1 MPLDPVVNFFRSQIA
16 TLPLASGGATM
27 VITTG
32 DGNKLPNPATDG
44 AFNLVIYNA
53 NDPFV
58 TPEIVRVTA
67 KSGDSLTITRA
78 QEGTTATNKT
88 AGNTWFVELVNTA
101 KMIQNIDTNKVEK
114 TGDTMTG
121 TLTATKLIPSGNV
134 TAGNGMYLPAANQV
148 AFSTDGV
155 ERMRLTAIG
164 RLGIGT
170 GAPADLVT
178 ISSDNPVIR
187 LVDTDGGFSQIIG
200 NTGQLTFRADHGNE
214 VANSAIIFSID
225 GTEQGRYNASG
236 TLTAGKFAPA
246 ANTTAGNG
254 MYLPTTNQV
263 AIGTNG
269 SERIRFDASGNVA
282 IGKTSA
288 NSTLDLQTSLQGIQ
302 HRAGSFG
309 SAFTTTKELF
319 IQSAGDGDTSPIT
332 LLSWTTPATNYMAF
346 FEITYIATRNQ
357 GGTADIGIGTSKVG
371 KVYIVVGKNA
381 GQNVVIDANP
391 DTQNWEATTTT
402 LGGAQ
407 NANSPSI
414 EIVRSGAE
422 AATDPQG
429 LILRATI
436 STAAGGTAMRLY
448 THIKVMHIAPSNQP
462 FS

>member
-134 TAGNGMYLPAANQV
+134 VTGNGMYLPAANQV
-148 AFSTDGV
+148 AFSTNGE

-236 TLTAGKFAPA
+236 TLTAGKFAPT
-246 ANTTAGNG
+246 ANTVAGNG
-254 MYLPTTNQV
+254 MYLPAANQV

-269 SERIRFDASGNVA
+269 TEAQRIDASQNTGFGVTA
-282 IGKTSA
+282 PASRVHMRSATSNQTA
-288 NSTLDLQTSLQGIQ
+288 FDSYRWDSSSTNTFD
-302 HRAGSFG
+302 
-309 SAFTTTKELF
+309 
-319 IQSAGDGDTSPIT
+319 
-332 LLSWTTPATNYMAF
+332 
-346 FEITYIATRNQ
+346 
-357 GGTADIGIGTSKVG
+357 
-371 KVYIVVGKNA
+371 
-381 GQNVVIDANP
+381 
-391 DTQNWEATTTT
+391 
-402 LGGAQ
+402 
-407 NANSPSI
+407 I
-414 EIVRSGAE
+414 EIVHSTSGTTRGVSVFEVFAVSHNSSNINVRQVIHFTVYVSNSGANAFSIFTPNIIYE
-422 AATDPQG
+422 NSAVPGTQNLTVSATHGATDKTTITIANWFG
-429 LILRATI
+429 AANFRDIWIRALSREII
-436 STAAGGTAMRLY
+436 SFNY
-448 THIKVMHIAPSNQP
+448 IQN
-462 FS
+462 

>member
-16 TLPLASGGATM
+16 TLPLASGGVTM

-134 TAGNGMYLPAANQV
+134 VTGNGMYLPATNQV
-148 AFSTDGV
+148 AFSTNGE

-170 GAPADLVT
+170 GAPSDLVT

-200 NTGQLTFRADHGNE
+200 NTGQITFRADHGNE

-236 TLTAGKFAPA
+236 TLTAGKFVPT

-269 SERIRFDASGNVA
+269 AEAMRIDASQRVA
-282 IGKTSA
+282 IG
-288 NSTLDLQTSLQGIQ
+288 
-302 HRAGSFG
+302 
-309 SAFTTTKELF
+309 TTTQVMRF
-319 IQSAGDGDTSPIT
+319 NVQNSGIV
-332 LLSWTTPATNYMAF
+332 
-346 FEITYIATRNQ
+346 
-357 GGTADIGIGTSKVG
+357 GGTARTPDANNTTVSIYTITCGAATGSTASSVANGILKVAIIARTSSGDANASYTLPFLLLRRGRSTGNVILEQGTPTL
-371 KVYIVVGKNA
+371 IVSTPNA
-381 GQNVVIDANP
+381 GVCNIDSVAVALSSASNTGATLDFTITTSGSQAIANLSFNSSMEL
-391 DTQNWEATTTT
+391 TQH
-402 LGGAQ
+402 Q
-407 NANSPSI
+407 VNS
-414 EIVRSGAE
+414 
-422 AATDPQG
+422 TFF
-429 LILRATI
+429 TI
-436 STAAGGTAMRLY
+436 TAA
-448 THIKVMHIAPSNQP
+448 
-462 FS
+462 

>member
-134 TAGNGMYLPAANQV
+134 TAGNGMYLPATNQV
-148 AFSTDGV
+148 AFSTNGV
-155 ERMRLTAIG
+155 ERVRVISTGEVGIAKTPTAGVALDI
-164 RLGIGT
+164 T
-170 GAPADLVT
+170 GAVT
-178 ISSDNPVIR
+178 
-187 LVDTDGGFSQIIG
+187 
-200 NTGQLTFRADHGNE
+200 
-214 VANSAIIFSID
+214 
-225 GTEQGRYNASG
+225 ASG
-236 TLTAGKFAPA
+236 LATAGKFAPT

-269 SERIRFDASGNVA
+269 TEAMRIDESQRVA
-282 IGKTSA
+282 IG
-288 NSTLDLQTSLQGIQ
+288 
-302 HRAGSFG
+302 
-309 SAFTTTKELF
+309 TTTQVMRF
-319 IQSAGDGDTSPIT
+319 NVQNSGIV
-332 LLSWTTPATNYMAF
+332 
-346 FEITYIATRNQ
+346 
-357 GGTADIGIGTSKVG
+357 GGTARTPDANNTTVAIYTISCGTATGSTASSVANGILKVAIIARTSSGDAQASYTLPFLLLRRGRSTGSVILEQGTPTL
-371 KVYIVVGKNA
+371 IVNTPNA
-381 GQNVVIDANP
+381 GICNIDSVAVALSSASNTGATLDFTITTSGSQAIAN
-391 DTQNWEATTTT
+391 
-402 LGGAQ
+402 LSF
-407 NANSPSI
+407 NSSI
-414 EIVRSGAE
+414 ELTQHQVN
-422 AATDPQG
+422 TTFF
-429 LILRATI
+429 TI
-436 STAAGGTAMRLY
+436 TAA
-448 THIKVMHIAPSNQP
+448 
-462 FS
+462 